1 MYLILLVLGLLIGA
15 VFLVFLLLGDKRESR
30 LESQEKAFQE
40 QVTVAS
46 EPVEGSWPPP
56 LEASARPQP
65 SAPLQPTKRAS
76 GNGRQILR
84 TFFRYRNAAAG
95 VLFISAV
102 VYASYPEINFAW
114 VLLGTISA
122 AALFGAVH
130 AEYKKR
136 RRT

>member
-1 MYLILLVLGLLIGA
+1 MYLILLALGLLIGA

-30 LESQEKAFQE
+30 LE
-40 QVTVAS
+40 VAS

-56 LEASARPQP
+56 LEASARPHP
-65 SAPLQPTKRAS
+65 SAPLQSTKHAS

-95 VLFISAV
+95 VLFISAI

-122 AALFGAVH
+122 AALLGAVH
-130 AEYKKR
+130 AQYKKR

>member
-1 MYLILLVLGLLIGA
+1 MYLILLALGLLIGA

-30 LESQEKAFQE
+30 LE
-40 QVTVAS
+40 VAS

-56 LEASARPQP
+56 LEASARPHP
-65 SAPLQPTKRAS
+65 SALLQSTKHAS
-76 GNGRQILR
+76 GNGRQIRR

-95 VLFISAV
+95 VLFISAI

-122 AALFGAVH
+122 ATLLGAVH
-130 AEYKKR
+130 AQYKKR

>member
-1 MYLILLVLGLLIGA
+1 MYLILLVLGLLIGG

-30 LESQEKAFQE
+30 LEAQKKAFQE

-56 LEASARPQP
+56 LEVSAWPQP
-65 SAPLQPTKRAS
+65 SAPLQPTKHAS